1 MASMPTSPILEMLKM
16 VVIHI
21 LFITKGGID
30 FNFLDHEVGQREY
43 RKLMDAWKSHVES
56 GEPHLVEINEMASVA
71 ATVRLAHVDAVM
83 FDLRDEES
91 FEYRTAV
98 EVKKDKDNQR
108 FAQTVKE
115 KLGSV
120 GFK

>member
-1 MASMPTSPILEMLKM
+1 M

-43 RKLMDAWKSHVES
+43 RKLMEAWKSYVES

-71 ATVRLAHVDAVM
+71 TTVRLAHVDAVM
-83 FDLRDEES
+83 FDLRDEEY

-98 EVKKDKDNQR
+98 EVKKEKDNQR
-108 FAQTVKE
+108 FAQTVKD